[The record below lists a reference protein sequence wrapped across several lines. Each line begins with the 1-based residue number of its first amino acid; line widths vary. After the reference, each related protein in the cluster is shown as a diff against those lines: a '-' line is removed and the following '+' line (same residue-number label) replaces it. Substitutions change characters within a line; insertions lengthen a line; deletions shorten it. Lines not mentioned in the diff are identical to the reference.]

1 MSDNRAARRGRSL
14 LEAAGL
20 VAIYATRRVLQLV
33 WRKTTGNEPPAG
45 PDDREVS
52 FGRAVAWSLLFGAF
66 ATTARMIAIR
76 YASKLLP
83 RVERRNLPSVDKPG
97 KNERPDDLA
106 I

>member
-1 MSDNRAARRGRSL
+1 MSDDRAARRGRAL
-14 LEAAGL
+14 LEATGL
-20 VAIYATRRVLQLV
+20 VAIYSTRRVMQLV
-33 WRKTTGNEPPAG
+33 WRRTTGDEPPAG

-52 FGRAVAWSLLFGAF
+52 FGRAVAWSLIFGAL
-66 ATTARMIAIR
+66 ATTTRMIAIR

-83 RVERRNLPSVDKPG
+83 RVERENLPSVDKPG